1 MIPATPSGAIAI
13 QAVRS
18 LHAELMLYP
27 KPGLVSWADS
37 GSHDDMHAGTFMR
50 SLFTLRGYF
59 ARIARAGADA
69 ADFTTLAG
77 LGVAAEQRMLAATG
91 GVNTHRGAIFLLG
104 MLCAAAGRVDAGAAR
119 AGAATIGAGP
129 ARLASIAPTALRTA
143 LMQHWG
149 ADLQHHCLR
158 RAAHAHGTTAALV
171 HGIGGARREAADGM
185 PAVFALAL
193 PVMQATLA
201 AGRDMACARTDAFFA
216 LLGAVDDTNV
226 YHRCGAEGARFMR
239 AQAHEFIAAGGT
251 AAIGWRATALTMHQR
266 FVARRMSPGGAAD
279 LLAATCLVQQ
289 LGEVSVMRGVRRAAT
304 PTAEFPPAS
313 KSTAQARYAALALRF

>member
-1 MIPATPSGAIAI
+1 
-13 QAVRS
+13 
-18 LHAELMLYP
+18 MLYP

-37 GSHDDMHAGTFMR
+37 GSHDDMHAETFMR
-50 SLFTLRGYF
+50 SLFTLRSYF
-59 ARIARAGADA
+59 ARIAQAGADA
-69 ADFTTLAG
+69 ADFATLAG
-77 LGVAAEQRMLAATG
+77 LGVAAEQRMLTATG

-104 MLCAAAGRVDAGAAR
+104 MLCAAAGRVAASAARVDAAAGGAGAGKLVA
-119 AGAATIGAGP
+119 
-129 ARLASIAPTALRTA
+129 IAPTALRTA

-149 ADLQHHCLR
+149 ADLQRHCLR
-158 RAAHAHGTTAALV
+158 RPAHAHGTTAALV

-251 AAIGWRATALTMHQR
+251 AAVGWRATALTMHQR

-289 LGEVSVMRGVRRAAT
+289 LGETGGARRVRMPVVTTAAFAGLLKSAI
-304 PTAEFPPAS
+304 PAEPAMQ
-313 KSTAQARYAALALRF
+313 STQATQATYAAMAPRF